1 MGMIMSETE
10 VPWPARRCS
19 ADACQQ
25 GRRPCPCPEAC
36 EQAEPVDAMKRR
48 YIDAIVSVALVGLC
62 FAVVALVAVFA

>member
-1 MGMIMSETE
+1 MSETE

-25 GRRPCPCPEAC
+25 GRRPCPCPTAC
-36 EQAEPVDAMKRR
+36 EAPEPLDAMKRR

-62 FAVVALVAVFA
+62 FAVVALVGVLL

>member
-1 MGMIMSETE
+1 MGLHMSE
-10 VPWPARRCS
+10 WPARRCS

-48 YIDAIVSVALVGLC
+48 YINAIVSVALVGLC
-62 FAVVALVAVFA
+62 FAVVAVVAVFA